1 MSKKSFGIALVLA
14 GSPIIYFLRDGL
26 GLAPGNF
33 YFTGV
38 LMSLYLSLLFDLRFF
53 INFKI
58 HKPNLSLFY
67 IAMLFWIS
75 SFSYFLYS
83 NYEDKLRDVFYML
96 YLFIFFIGLLSIR
109 NIDNE
114 VYNLIN
120 SLFIVTFVSNLLF
133 IMFIRFFYLKV
144 TLREIGSRAYIGGEE
159 GNPNLYANIAY
170 FGIISSYFF
179 LKMRNK
185 NIFYTFFGIL
195 NILLS
200 LLVIALSQNRTV
212 LICLLLLINILLI
225 KKTISFLVSLKFK
238 MSIKKVLVYTL
249 TISIFIVLLNSFL
262 SKDFMETY
270 IHNYINYLNG
280 LIENIKGGQGDQS
293 SIQRILSFNLVKSEL
308 LSNPLDYLLG
318 KGYKYEWLDIPIL
331 QAIRD
336 MGIFGLSFIFLHI
349 MIFFQIFKYFYFGH
363 RIENKLELGFLFSLY
378 LLIFINSLSHGQPYD
393 LSHWLPLSLVIRF
406 AIIRLNIP
414 KVVRAS

>member
-1 MSKKSFGIALVLA
+1 MSRKSAGITLVIA

-26 GLAPGNF
+26 GIAPGNF

-38 LMSLYLSLLFDLRFF
+38 LMFLYLSLLFNLKLFTS
-53 INFKI
+53 FKI

-67 IAMLFWIS
+67 VAVFFWIS

-83 NYEDKLRDVFYML
+83 EYEYKLRDIFYML

-109 NIDNE
+109 DDE
-114 VYNLIN
+114 MSNLIN

-133 IMFIRFFYLKV
+133 IIFIRFFYLEV
-144 TLREIGSRAYIGGEE
+144 TLREIGSRAYIGGEQ

-170 FGIISSYFF
+170 CGIISSHFF
-179 LKMRNK
+179 LKMKNK
-185 NIFYTFFGIL
+185 NIFYSIFGIL

-200 LLVIALSQNRTV
+200 LLVITLSQNRSV
-212 LICLLLLINILLI
+212 LICLLLLISII
-225 KKTISFLVSLKFK
+225 TYKKLVSLAISLKFK
-238 MSIKKVLVYTL
+238 ISIKKVLVYGL
-249 TISIFIVLLNSFL
+249 TISIFIVLFNIFL
-262 SKDFMETY
+262 SKDFIETY
-270 IHNYINYLNG
+270 IYAFYNYLSG

-293 SIQRILSFNLVKSEL
+293 SMQRILSFNLVKNEL
-308 LSNPLDYLLG
+308 LSNPSDYLLG

-349 MIFFQIFKYFYFGH
+349 VIFVQIFKYFYFSH
-363 RIENKLELGFLFSLY
+363 RVENKLELGFLFSLY
-378 LLIFINSLSHGQPYD
+378 ILIFINSLSHGQPYD

-406 AIIRLNIP
+406 AIIKLNIP
-414 KVVRAS
+414 KVMRTS